1 MRTVRQSHRARPQPL
16 GIYHPAPS
24 LLPRGTVVP
33 QSAAL
38 WDKAI
43 ALKGQAKAHLC
54 KATVGQ
60 SFMFHSVSLPHAVV
74 SPAPQNS
81 PPRPGVPQCHPIA
94 IGASTGT
101 LRAAAPPKF
110 NAGRPGRVI
119 GLVEYPIDIPPPDD
133 PQMGFRLSE
142 E

>member
-1 MRTVRQSHRARPQPL
+1 ME
-16 GIYHPAPS
+16 
-24 LLPRGTVVP
+24 
-33 QSAAL
+33 L

-54 KATVGQ
+54 KAVVGQ
-60 SFMFHSVSLPHAVV
+60 SFMFHSVSLPRAVV
-74 SPAPQNS
+74 SPAPQNTRR
-81 PPRPGVPQCHPIA
+81 RPGVPQCHPIA
-94 IGASTGT
+94 IGASMGI
-101 LRAAAPPKF
+101 LRAAAPPEF

-119 GLVEYPIDIPPPDD
+119 RLIENPIDIPPPDD